1 MRLYTHTHT
10 HTHTRHFTKRNE
22 KYQLAKRELQVK
34 ENGEKGITLVAL
46 AVTITVML
54 ILGTISINAMF
65 GENGVLKKAKEQG
78 GKTKGTISE
87 SEAKTNQL
95 MQEYENMMAGGVG
108 NEIDEDSQEIIDNLK
123 QQIEELNKQ
132 KDELNKANEE
142 LKAKQAT
149 GTATE
154 EQVLAGS
161 TFSNSK
167 GVGLTGKMSNYT
179 GKTVAWSGYETIDVR
194 QHPADATQALVTIS
208 NQYNVPGYY
217 YKDSK
222 ITGNIAGL
230 NAGNIKYGVN
240 VGRVDGKAGIMGTFT
255 SDANA
260 GAGQILSGYTAYVKG
275 KKVTG
280 TMANRGQAQYGSMG
294 EGSDYYAINSLPEGA
309 YFSNGA
315 SWAPEARIKKTTLLN
330 YLGGSKAAYTSSI
343 STGIGDN
350 GQTIYVRIPKGV
362 YITKGQMGY
371 PEITVPISS
380 VGNLYQHITTGALT
394 AHTDGVSDK
403 QVWSWTAPKSTTYVW
418 MIALDRR
425 GNRNCNAFLMSNG
438 SKILEAG
445 DNYFL
450 YGSTYLS
457 AGQSVQLYLHP
468 SYGGHYMDAA
478 GTVSWV

>member
-1 MRLYTHTHT
+1 MVTDKSLG
-10 HTHTRHFTKRNE
+10 
-22 KYQLAKRELQVK
+22 AVREREREREREPQFSK
-34 ENGEKGITLVAL
+34 IKEKGITLVAL

-275 KKVTG
+275 KKVAG

-330 YLGGSKAAYTSSI
+330 YLGGDKAAYTGALSI
-343 STGIGDN
+343 GNDGSTL
-350 GQTIYVRIPKGV
+350 YFRIPRGV
-362 YITKGQMGY
+362 YKTNTSSGY
-371 PEITVPISS
+371 PEITASISNINNAT
-380 VGNLYQHITTGALT
+380 GIKGTTGTFYIGSTGNSSSTSVNCGFQPNIILAQDQNGTGRGFIYSTYSGLNLWFD
-394 AHTDGVSDK
+394 ADSK
-403 QVWSWTAPKSTTYVW
+403 MKFENRISTTSTGFNV
-418 MIALDRR
+418 
-425 GNRNCNAFLMSNG
+425 NG
-438 SKILEAG
+438 ELA
-445 DNYFL
+445 
-450 YGSTYLS
+450 YGEKRTYKYT
-457 AGQSVQLYLHP
+457 AIKWY
-468 SYGGHYMDAA
+468 
-478 GTVSWV
+478 

>member
-1 MRLYTHTHT
+1 
-10 HTHTRHFTKRNE
+10 
-22 KYQLAKRELQVK
+22 
-34 ENGEKGITLVAL
+34 
-46 AVTITVML
+46 ML

-78 GKTKGTISE
+78 SKTKGTISE

-95 MQEYENMMAGGVG
+95 MQEYENMMASGVG
-108 NEIDEDSQEIIDNLK
+108 NEVDGASQDIIDNLK
-123 QQIEELNKQ
+123 KQIEELQKQ
-132 KDELNKANEE
+132 KDELTKTNEE
-142 LKAKQAT
+142 LKKSQAT
-149 GTATE
+149 GNATE
-154 EQVLAGS
+154 DQVLSGS

-275 KKVTG
+275 KKVAG

-330 YLGGSKAAYTSSI
+330 YLGGDKAAYTGALSI
-343 STGIGDN
+343 GNDGSTL
-350 GQTIYVRIPKGV
+350 YFRIPRGV
-362 YITKGQMGY
+362 YKTNTSSGY
-371 PEITVPISS
+371 PEITASISNINNAT
-380 VGNLYQHITTGALT
+380 GIKGTTGTFYIGSTGNSSSTSVNCGFQPNIILAQDQNGTGRGFIYSTYSGLNLWFD
-394 AHTDGVSDK
+394 ADSK
-403 QVWSWTAPKSTTYVW
+403 MKFENRISTTSTGFNV
-418 MIALDRR
+418 
-425 GNRNCNAFLMSNG
+425 NG
-438 SKILEAG
+438 ELA
-445 DNYFL
+445 
-450 YGSTYLS
+450 YGEKRTYKYT
-457 AGQSVQLYLHP
+457 AIKWY
-468 SYGGHYMDAA
+468 
-478 GTVSWV
+478 